1 MTPAEVETLISTG
14 AIAVEHIAAWITKSS
29 TLEDAEKLGTAV
41 YKAFARHGV
50 DPIFQSKALAD
61 AAILGAE
68 VEADVS
74 EDARFPP
81 EDPGTLKSK

>member
-1 MTPAEVETLISTG
+1 MTGDEVAALIGSG
-14 AIAVEHIAAWITKSS
+14 AIAVEHIAQWVAKSS
-29 TLEDAEKLGTAV
+29 TLGDATALGKAV
-41 YKAFARHGV
+41 YAAFSRHGV

-61 AAILGAE
+61 AAIMGAE

-81 EDPGTLKSK
+81 DDPGTKKSQ